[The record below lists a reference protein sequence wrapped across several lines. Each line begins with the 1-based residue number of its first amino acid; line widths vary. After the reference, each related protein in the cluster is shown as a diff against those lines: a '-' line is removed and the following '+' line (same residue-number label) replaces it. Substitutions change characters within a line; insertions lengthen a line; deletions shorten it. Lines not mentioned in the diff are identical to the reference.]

1 MCRIKRE
8 ELNCAAR
15 GFEKMYSQGKEV
27 RTPFLT
33 IPNQFQAYYPGGCSY
48 SKDINNQTI
57 YNSITNECEPINI
70 GCKKY
75 APLPA
80 RADTQR
86 EEHQKCMENVK
97 KSLEQS
103 PGITQT
109 NSTLKLL
116 DSRDIPAG
124 CSYKKAD
131 GSPNF
136 NSNTRGC
143 PNLVNCTDDYVPVRL
158 GNTYPIEECLKEG
171 KKINPD
177 LTIIKPLN
185 SDSFPK
191 GCIIDKQNKIL
202 HYNYHQSGNYSS
214 HTPDLFWRQITQRI
228 SGGTKYAYEVG
239 TSNQGISDEKIGVTL
254 PGRAPGKSAAL
265 GGTKYAYEVGGE

>member
-1 MCRIKRE
+1 MKILLTSLLIFISFSSNAFTGN
-8 ELNCAAR
+8 ELY
-15 GFEKMYSQGKEV
+15 G
-27 RTPFLT
+27 
-33 IPNQFQAYYPGGCSY
+33 
-48 SKDINNQTI
+48 
-57 YNSITNECEPINI
+57 
-70 GCKKY
+70 
-75 APLPA
+75 
-80 RADTQR
+80 
-86 EEHQKCMENVK
+86 H
-97 KSLEQS
+97 
-103 PGITQT
+103 
-109 NSTLKLL
+109 
-116 DSRDIPAG
+116 
-124 CSYKKAD
+124 
-131 GSPNF
+131 
-136 NSNTRGC
+136 
-143 PNLVNCTDDYVPVRL
+143 
-158 GNTYPIEECLKEG
+158 LKEG

-177 LTIIKPLN
+177 LTIIYPLN